1 MIEVIDLEVKEALNI
16 ALLSGEILLTSGSE
30 INRVEDTID
39 RICSAYN
46 IVSESIV
53 TPTGIFISGHA
64 TNSTNEPVTLVK
76 RIRNRKINLHNIEI
90 INTFSRN
97 LQIETMPYEEAM
109 KLLKDIEMAPYFSFI
124 RRLFAAG
131 LTSFAYALLFR
142 GTLIDGLFAGG
153 ISFIIYSISEKMGK
167 VNISPYFINFIC
179 SFAAGI
185 IALVAE
191 RIVGLI
197 NVNPVVVGSIMIL
210 VPGLAITNGIK
221 DALHGDI
228 MSSQARVVE
237 AMIIVSTIGVGVGLA
252 LILMRYWM

>member
-1 MIEVIDLEVKEALNI
+1 VLYLEVKQVLNI

-39 RICSAYN
+39 RICGAYN
-46 IVSESIV
+46 IVSETVV

-64 TNSTNEPVTLVK
+64 LDSTNEPVSLIK

-90 INTFSRN
+90 INTFSRS
-97 LQIETMPYEEAM
+97 LQSSAMSYDEAM
-109 KLLKDIEMAPYFSFI
+109 KILKDIETAPYFSFTT
-124 RRLFAAG
+124 RLFGAG
-131 LTSFAYALLFR
+131 LTSFAYALLFQ
-142 GTLIDGLFAGG
+142 GNYIDGLVATG
-153 ISFIIYSISEKMGK
+153 ISMLIYSISEIMSK
-167 VNISPYFINFIC
+167 VSLSPYFMNFIC
-179 SFAAGI
+179 SFTAGI
-185 IALVAE
+185 IAVGAE
-191 RIVGLI
+191 KFASSLNI
-197 NVNPVVVGSIMIL
+197 NPIVVGSIMIL

-252 LILMRYWM
+252 LLLMKYWM